1 MACWLKKS
9 FMQAATTLKVDVD
22 FPRLSILSL
31 DFDWLYPKTR
41 GLILHSYSWQ
51 SHVSWYLTLSFS
63 ATFPSPVYF
72 ISSFLKITNAIIA
85 IIITVTI
92 ITIIAII
99 TYYYSYYIL
108 LLLLLYHDLASRSLD
123 WLRMSPWLRSAARWQ
138 VPPGPVQQLQVASVE
153 QCARGSSLPGRVAT
167 NRQTGEIEQPQAR
180 WKWPDVSMSYI
191 N

>member
-1 MACWLKKS
+1 MACWLQKN
-9 FMQAATTLKVDVD
+9 FMQAAATLKVDVD

-63 ATFPSPVYF
+63 ATSPSPVYF

-99 TYYYSYYIL
+99 TYYYYYYILLSQLLPL
-108 LLLLLYHDLASRSLD
+108 LLLLLFWLIAIIIYYYYYYCTMTLHLDL
-123 WLRMSPWLRSAARWQ
+123 
-138 VPPGPVQQLQVASVE
+138 
-153 QCARGSSLPGRVAT
+153 
-167 NRQTGEIEQPQAR
+167 
-180 WKWPDVSMSYI
+180 
-191 N
+191 